1 MLQVKDEECRSKT
14 IQHQIKYYQ
23 DVHQNIVKE
32 KEEWKK
38 VESLR
43 LYEVSTGYEKNQKL
57 KHQLDERLK
66 ETKEAVHAEKLEDTK
81 KAKED
86 HLRNEN
92 CAKIKLGEVAEKQG
106 RRRKVRGQ
114 EETKK
119 MKVSRYLESRVP
131 ETIEL
136 KSLDTERVMG
146 KATQREKELER
157 LSNMEEEMAK
167 RISKSV
173 QVFQEM
179 RNKLRRVVGNER
191 VYLKLPSLSFSTQLT
206 CSTNSTLN

>member
-1 MLQVKDEECRSKT
+1 M
-14 IQHQIKYYQ
+14 
-23 DVHQNIVKE
+23 
-32 KEEWKK
+32 
-38 VESLR
+38 
-43 LYEVSTGYEKNQKL
+43 
-57 KHQLDERLK
+57 
-66 ETKEAVHAEKLEDTK
+66 
-81 KAKED
+81 
-86 HLRNEN
+86 
-92 CAKIKLGEVAEKQG
+92 
-106 RRRKVRGQ
+106 RGQ
-114 EETKK
+114 EEAKK
-119 MKVSRYLESRVP
+119 MKASRYLESRVR

-179 RNKLRRVVGNER
+179 RDKLRQVVGNER
-191 VYLKLPSLSFSTQLT
+191 VYLKLPSLSSSTQLT

>member
-1 MLQVKDEECRSKT
+1 MV
-14 IQHQIKYYQ
+14 
-23 DVHQNIVKE
+23 
-32 KEEWKK
+32 
-38 VESLR
+38 
-43 LYEVSTGYEKNQKL
+43 
-57 KHQLDERLK
+57 
-66 ETKEAVHAEKLEDTK
+66 
-81 KAKED
+81 AK
-86 HLRNEN
+86 
-92 CAKIKLGEVAEKQG
+92 KQG

-131 ETIEL
+131 ETLEL

-146 KATQREKELER
+146 KATQGKKELER

-179 RNKLRRVVGNER
+179 RDKLRQVVGNER
-191 VYLKLPSLSFSTQLT
+191 V
-206 CSTNSTLN
+206 